1 MSRPEG
7 NATCQSPMPAPY
19 AEWERAAAAA
29 LLLVCFC
36 ALLRRRVEV
45 AHPVYALLLQGAS
58 AMALAQGSDAALFFA
73 LAWGQGACGFPLW
86 VKLDNL
92 LTQVAAQFHAVTWA
106 LVSFLRYTSSCAA
119 QSCTV

>member
-29 LLLVCFC
+29 LLCATLLLLVCFC
-36 ALLRRRVEV
+36 SLLRRRVEV

-58 AMALAQGSDAALFFA
+58 VMALAQGSDAALFFA

-86 VKLDNL
+86 VKLDNF
-92 LTQVAAQFHAVTWA
+92 LTQAAAQFHAVTWA
-106 LVSFLRYTSSCAA
+106 VVSFLRYF
-119 QSCTV
+119 